1 VYFVAY
7 YLQLITIDS
16 ESDPEAGTV
25 PDKDIAPC
33 PSGFDIPVGTGM
45 GGVGGA
51 GAGAGAGCGGAD
63 LVTAIVPGLEIG
75 WMLVELLKAQRG
87 FASTAVVTK
96 TKPWQLTPIFRQAA
110 SHVAIAARFVIFCGS
125 IGDGFGRL

>member
-1 VYFVAY
+1 VHCVAY

-16 ESDPEAGTV
+16 DSDPEAGTV

-45 GGVGGA
+45 GGVG